1 MTQYFFDLIT
11 PKSMHRDRNGQRLDS
26 VERAREQAVLIAMDW
41 GCSQGETPPSLQV
54 LVRDAVGELLFAVP
68 VPLTEPL
75 AA

>member
-11 PKSMHRDRNGQRLDS
+11 PKSLHRDCNGQRLDS

-41 GCSQGETPPSLQV
+41 GCSQGENPPSLQV

-68 VPLTEPL
+68 APLTGSL

>member
-11 PKSMHRDRNGQRLDS
+11 TKSMHRDRNGQHLDS

-41 GCSQGETPPSLQV
+41 GCSQGETPPRLQV

-68 VPLTEPL
+68 APVSGALT
-75 AA
+75 A